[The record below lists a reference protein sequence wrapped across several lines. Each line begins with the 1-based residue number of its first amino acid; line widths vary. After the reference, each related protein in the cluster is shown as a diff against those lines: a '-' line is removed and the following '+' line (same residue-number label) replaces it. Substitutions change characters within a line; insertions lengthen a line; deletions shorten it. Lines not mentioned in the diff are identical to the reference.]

1 MLLTNLILY
10 ATLLACG
17 GVAAWV
23 ARRYDLYDYEPF
35 RFLLLAAVLGAATM
49 HAAGHVER
57 WVINELTE
65 RGHAITDNEFAI
77 LAGGVEEIAKVF
89 SVLIIAIFVR
99 KHFNDP
105 LDGFVFGSFVGLGAA
120 IEESIAVLRDSEATR
135 YLPPQ
140 EPIRIAGHL
149 IMGGIGSF
157 GLGLLTAPR
166 SRLTRAFIAVPLCF
180 LFAFALHAAW
190 DASAFRAA
198 LSFRTISRLELRDT
212 LAPVSLMIVGLIAY
226 RLLAAWGA
234 AESRF
239 KGQFC
244 DARTKKCPPP
254 LS

>member
-1 MLLTNLILY
+1 MLLSNLILY

-23 ARRYDLYDYEPF
+23 VRRYDLYDYEPL

-49 HAAGHVER
+49 HAAGYVER

-65 RGHAITDNEFAI
+65 RGHAITDNQFAL
-77 LAGGVEEIAKVF
+77 LAGGTEEIAKF
-89 SVLIIAIFVR
+89 LSVLLIALLVR

-105 LDGFVFGSFVGLGAA
+105 LDGLVFGSFVGLGAA
-120 IEESIAVLRDSEATR
+120 IEESVAVLRDSEVTR

-157 GLGLLTAPR
+157 GLGMLTIPR
-166 SRLTRAFIAVPLCF
+166 SRRTRAVVAVPLCF
-180 LFAFALHAAW
+180 LFAFGLHAAW
-190 DASAFRAA
+190 DASAFRAS
-198 LSFRTISRLELRDT
+198 LSFRTTGCLDLRDT
-212 LAPVSLMIVGLIAY
+212 LTPVALMVSGLVTY
-226 RLLAAWGA
+226 RLLAALGA

-244 DARTKKCPPP
+244 DVRTKKCPPP
-254 LS
+254 L